1 VYVGKSKTHK
11 VGFVVSLEFILTQH
25 SRDERLMQDIIS
37 FLGCGKYYPHSV
49 REAGSIWC
57 RSFKDIEA
65 KIIPLFMKHPI
76 KGTKAQDFLNWCEIA
91 EIIKAGDH
99 HNKEG
104 IAKIKEI
111 QANMNRS
118 RDFGVILEANAFG
131 PLLEAISVIGSVYV
145 RLLIIKTPG
154 PLSPLFE
161 TKIIRDKPV
170 NLSDFEMNRGVQHV
184 EKGFFCYPFRG
195 NNLDGNV
202 YCPQTKKALLLLSH
216 IILQIALVPLS
227 HAIFYLSVRFEPA
240 NFFLV
245 RGLPPCPAAA
255 RRPGVLGLK
264 KNLPSISR
272 NSMLI
277 GYIVSFGRPKTT
289 SLRKL
294 AKRKISDV
302 LIRIK
307 DLLREVIPKIR
318 FKLISSA
325 NVGGRRSFRS
335 IKFRF

>member
-25 SRDERLMQDIIS
+25 EHPQGVPSAALRRPRSRDERLMQDIIS

-118 RDFGVILEANAFG
+118 RDFDVKLEANVFG
-131 PLLEAISVIGSVYV
+131 PLLEAISVIVAVYV
-145 RLLIIKTPG
+145 R
-154 PLSPLFE
+154 
-161 TKIIRDKPV
+161 
-170 NLSDFEMNRGVQHV
+170 
-184 EKGFFCYPFRG
+184 
-195 NNLDGNV
+195 
-202 YCPQTKKALLLLSH
+202 
-216 IILQIALVPLS
+216 
-227 HAIFYLSVRFEPA
+227 
-240 NFFLV
+240 
-245 RGLPPCPAAA
+245 PP
-255 RRPGVLGLK
+255 R
-264 KNLPSISR
+264 
-272 NSMLI
+272 
-277 GYIVSFGRPKTT
+277 
-289 SLRKL
+289 
-294 AKRKISDV
+294 
-302 LIRIK
+302 
-307 DLLREVIPKIR
+307 
-318 FKLISSA
+318 
-325 NVGGRRSFRS
+325 
-335 IKFRF
+335 

>member
-1 VYVGKSKTHK
+1 
-11 VGFVVSLEFILTQH
+11 
-25 SRDERLMQDIIS
+25 M
-37 FLGCGKYYPHSV
+37 
-49 REAGSIWC
+49 
-57 RSFKDIEA
+57 
-65 KIIPLFMKHPI
+65 
-76 KGTKAQDFLNWCEIA
+76 
-91 EIIKAGDH
+91 
-99 HNKEG
+99 
-104 IAKIKEI
+104 
-111 QANMNRS
+111 
-118 RDFGVILEANAFG
+118 
-131 PLLEAISVIGSVYV
+131 

-184 EKGFFCYPFRG
+184 EKGFFFYPFRG
-195 NNLDGNV
+195 NNLDDNV
-202 YCPQTKKALLLLSH
+202 YCPQSKKALLLLSH
-216 IILQIALVPLS
+216 ITLRVALVPLS
-227 HAIFYLSVRFEPA
+227 HAIFYLSVRFEPT

-245 RGLPPCPAAA
+245 H
-255 RRPGVLGLK
+255 LGLK
-264 KNLPSISR
+264 KNLPSISI

-307 DLLREVIPKIR
+307 DLLREVIPKIS

-335 IKFRF
+335 IKFRG